1 MIINDPYFHFRI
13 TNQKSGYFV
22 DECHLPKKNR
32 SKGEEKVNVAKQDN
46 EESSL
51 LIILSDNHSYVLFQG
66 LSGFLD
72 Y

>member
-1 MIINDPYFHFRI
+1 MIHTSISESQIKSLDILWMSVIFLKRI
-13 TNQKSGYFV
+13 
-22 DECHLPKKNR
+22 DL
-32 SKGEEKVNVAKQDN
+32 KGEEKVNVAKQDN